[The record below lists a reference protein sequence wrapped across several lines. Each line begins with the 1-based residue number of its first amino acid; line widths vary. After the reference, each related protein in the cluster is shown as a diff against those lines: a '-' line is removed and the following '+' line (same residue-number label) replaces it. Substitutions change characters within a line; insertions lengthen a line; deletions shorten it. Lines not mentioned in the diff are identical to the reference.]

1 MTALPLPENVVPSST
16 SFDILQTANANAEKV
31 IVDTSSQRYK
41 SIEEMN
47 DYMVEESLECTAV
60 ISPSAT
66 TLVSSATTSDESDTK
81 VFAQDTTAP
90 QSYLL
95 SLNDGPSNHQVH
107 VNYISL
113 QLDSTQERRSRIYR
127 RSKSTGNLPNDSS
140 QKNRDDGGLENTVN
154 LSHMSVDISSQ
165 AAGAV
170 SSTTNNNNSFT
181 GWLVTG
187 NDTYSCDVGNTIQA
201 ITTIAFPGSSSELS
215 TTKRQDNDD
224 ETSSFGSGSSV
235 AYFDPS
241 DFDSSTWRNVVWSH
255 ASTTAV
261 GIVTF
266 VALTTTAIAHPLFFL
281 AASAL
286 AAVGTFTA
294 AISHRGTALSSQSS
308 TNTEA
313 NLNNKSETDGE
324 NIEVSSISNTAES
337 SWSACF
343 CFDNPF
349 QSSNDDVPKS
359 IKNQTDT
366 IEQIPESAKVMTI
379 VESQSVSRLN
389 VEQNPVKRRKLSKDD
404 QVAWRQKHF
413 PRLYHRVGPT
423 GRGGNNISKSSS
435 TTLVGLNAIDCFRVF
450 FDDTAPYNFLALQ
463 EKRGDLHIQ
472 YGLWNSLA
480 MTGRIS
486 MFDQKDSMPFP
497 KDISIQSY
505 QGRLLTFHAKTNAM
519 FGPPYAKTTKIQKFL
534 LVNRRLA
541 ILENKTT
548 LSGIPFSDRFYVGER
563 WIFEAEKVH
572 NEHYVTHVH
581 VECEVF
587 FHQGGCPFEQQIKSK
602 SISTINDVVSSWCVM
617 AVEALKL
624 TEMAKLDR
632 LHRTMDDDPD
642 DDETVDDMPTK
653 EIMTTD
659 TNNQLNH
666 DDAVEV
672 VADASLLSD
681 KVPVTT
687 NQRSRSTLRGI
698 NHFVRHRRSFDDE
711 CVVTK

>member
-1 MTALPLPENVVPSST
+1 MTALPLPETVVPSST

-31 IVDTSSQRYK
+31 IVDTSSQRYE
-41 SIEEMN
+41 SIEKMN

-60 ISPSAT
+60 ISPTAT
-66 TLVSSATTSDESDTK
+66 TLVSSATTGDESDTK
-81 VFAQDTTAP
+81 VFVQDAIAP
-90 QSYLL
+90 QSCLL
-95 SLNDGPSNHQVH
+95 SLNDGPTNHQVH
-107 VNYISL
+107 VNYIAL
-113 QLDSTQERRSRIYR
+113 QLDTSHERKTRVYR

-140 QKNRDDGGLENTVN
+140 LKNRDGVGGLENNVN
-154 LSHMSVDISSQ
+154 PSQMSIDIASQ
-165 AAGAV
+165 AVGAA
-170 SSTTNNNNSFT
+170 SSTTNNNSFA
-181 GWLVTG
+181 GWLVSV
-187 NDTYSCDVGNTIQA
+187 NDPYSCDVGNTMQA
-201 ITTIAFPGSSSELS
+201 ITTIAFPGSSSDLS
-215 TTKRQDNDD
+215 TTKRQENDD

-241 DFDSSTWRNVVWSH
+241 DFDSSMWQNVVWNH

-281 AASAL
+281 AASTL
-286 AAVGTFTA
+286 AAIGTFTA
-294 AISHRGTALSSQSS
+294 AITHRGTSSSSQSS

-324 NIEVSSISNTAES
+324 NIEESSISNTAES

-343 CFDNPF
+343 CLDNPF

-366 IEQIPESAKVMTI
+366 IEEIPESAKVMTI
-379 VESQSVSRLN
+379 VESQSVSLLN
-389 VEQNPVKRRKLSKDD
+389 VEQNPIKRRKLSKDD

-423 GRGGNNISKSSS
+423 GRGGNNISKSS

-450 FDDTAPYNFLALQ
+450 FDNTAPYNFLALQ

-497 KDISIQSY
+497 KDIYIQSY
-505 QGRLLTFHAKTNAM
+505 QGRLITFHAKTNAM

-572 NEHYVTHVH
+572 NEHYITHVH

-602 SISTINDVVSSWCVM
+602 SISTINDVVSSWCIM

-642 DDETVDDMPTK
+642 DDETVDDVVTK
-653 EIMTTD
+653 ETMPTD
-659 TNNQLNH
+659 TNNQPNH

-681 KVPVTT
+681 DIPVTT
-687 NQRSRSTLRGI
+687 NKRPRSALRGI
-698 NHFVRHRRSFDDE
+698 NHFVRHRRSFEDD
-711 CVVTK
+711 CAVKK